1 MNHPTPAIVAQSAV
15 RRIPRLALLLFCVAY
30 VIPGFLGREAWK
42 NADMAALGFMSQ
54 LADGTTSWLSPT
66 LLGMAPEQPAL
77 LPYWLGA
84 WAIQAAPSW
93 MAADFAVRIP
103 FGLLLALGLM
113 ATWYGIYYLARTP
126 EAQPVPFAFGGEAL
140 PTDYARAIADGGL
153 LAFIASLGLAQLSH
167 ETTPALAQ
175 LSFSA
180 LLFYSL
186 AAAPYRKV
194 GATLAGMTAMAGLA
208 LSGAPAMAMI
218 LGLGAS
224 ALLALHAQQHRADA
238 EHPAADVWQTSSLVC
253 AGLLIGWAASSLR
266 LWQWKVVAWPFAW
279 PHWAGIG
286 ELLLW
291 FTWPAGSMALWTVW
305 RWRKQLFTAQVHLHL
320 ALPAWLVVV
329 GVVAAIATGVSDRT
343 LLLALPACAALA
355 AFALPT
361 LKRQMGALIDWFTLL
376 FFSTCGLTIWVVWI
390 AMQTGFPSQP
400 AANVARLAPG
410 FVSQFSGLALAAAVL
425 ATVAWGWLVKWRVGR
440 HRQAVWKSL
449 VLPGCGAALCW
460 LLLMTLWM
468 PLLNYSQSYGALVN
482 AVRARLNPAECVET
496 RLLDQGLAA
505 SLVVYGKLDLKAVD
519 APPTC
524 PWLLSQPDLP
534 ASSGLSIDTQH
545 WELVDTV
552 RHPADHNEAF
562 AIYKA
567 RR

>member
-15 RRIPRLALLLFCVAY
+15 RRIPRIALLLFCVAY

-42 NADMAALGFMSQ
+42 NADMAAFGFMSQ
-54 LADGTTSWLSPT
+54 LADGTASWLSPT

-84 WAIQAAPSW
+84 WAIQLAPSW

-103 FGLLLALGLM
+103 FALLLALGLM
-113 ATWYGIYYLARTP
+113 ATWYGTYYLARSP

-140 PTDYARAIADGGL
+140 PADYARAIADGGL

-180 LLFYSL
+180 LLFFSIS
-186 AAAPYRKV
+186 AMPYRRV
-194 GATLAGMTAMAGLA
+194 GATVSGALAIACLA
-208 LSGAPAMAMI
+208 LSGAPLLALI
-218 LGLGAS
+218 FGLGAS
-224 ALLALHAQQHRADA
+224 ALLALHAQQHSTDT
-238 EHPAADVWQTSSLVC
+238 EHPIAQRWQVVCLALAAVLVAC
-253 AGLLIGWAASSLR
+253 MAFPLQ
-266 LWQWKVVAWPFAW
+266 LWQSKIVALPLAW
-279 PHWAGIG
+279 STWRGIG

-291 FTWPAGSMALWTVW
+291 FTWPAGALALWTFW
-305 RWRKQLFTAQVHLHL
+305 RWRKQLFTTQVHVHL
-320 ALPAWLVVV
+320 AVPAWFVFV
-329 GVVAAIATGVSDRT
+329 GVLAAIATGMSDRT

-361 LKRQMGALIDWFTLL
+361 LKRQMGSLIDWFTLI

-390 AMQTGFPSQP
+390 AMQTGFPPQP

-410 FVSQFSGLALAAAVL
+410 FVSQFSCVALAAALL
-425 ATVAWGWLVKWRVGR
+425 ATLAWAWLVKWRVGR
-440 HRQAVWKSL
+440 HRRAVWKSL

-468 PLLNYSQSYGALVN
+468 PLLNYTQSYGALVK
-482 AVRARLNPAECVET
+482 AARTKLNPTECVQT
-496 RLLDQGLAA
+496 QLLDQGLAA
-505 SLVVYGKLDLKAVD
+505 ALVVYGKLDLKAVN
-519 APPTC
+519 APQTC

-534 ASSGLSIDTQH
+534 ADSGMVVDEAR

-552 RHPADHNEAF
+552 RHPADHNEAI
-562 AIYKA
+562 AVY
-567 RR
+567 RSRP